1 MICFLMNYMD
11 KEGKVK
17 GKFAKIDKLGHN
29 RIQALEF

>member
-1 MICFLMNYMD
+1 MNYMD

-17 GKFAKIDKLGHN
+17 GNFVKIDKLGHN